1 MTFAS
6 TLRALDL
13 LDSAHA
19 SGARVAQALHDAGIE
34 TVETSTVT
42 GPGGPTD
49 FLRITVPGSAGR
61 SRGGSAPTL
70 GIIGI
75 LGGIGARPH
84 VVGMVSDADGA
95 TAAIA
100 CALKLARMHGE
111 GDTLPGDVL
120 ISTHVCPT
128 APLKPH
134 DPVPFVTSPVS
145 GDVLNREQVR
155 PEMDAIVAI
164 VTTRGNRVIN
174 HRGFALSPTVTT
186 G

>member
-1 MTFAS
+1 MAPPIWRSWSSSTGALSPSSARPGRSDGTRRCADGPDAMTFAS

-84 VVGMVSDADGA
+84 VVGM
-95 TAAIA
+95 
-100 CALKLARMHGE
+100 
-111 GDTLPGDVL
+111 
-120 ISTHVCPT
+120 
-128 APLKPH
+128 
-134 DPVPFVTSPVS
+134 
-145 GDVLNREQVR
+145 
-155 PEMDAIVAI
+155 
-164 VTTRGNRVIN
+164 
-174 HRGFALSPTVTT
+174 
-186 G
+186 